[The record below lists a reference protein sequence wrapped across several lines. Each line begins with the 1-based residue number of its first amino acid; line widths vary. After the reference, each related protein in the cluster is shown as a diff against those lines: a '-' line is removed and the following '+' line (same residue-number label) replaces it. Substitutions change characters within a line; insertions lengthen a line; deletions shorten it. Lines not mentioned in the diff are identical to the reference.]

1 MKNELTQIGLS
12 SGLASVFQKL
22 PETIEPGEASSQEN
36 LRKAFLKVFR
46 CADASKAKD
55 VVFIWTVDRPY
66 THHPS
71 IHQSKFVYIEMTVG
85 TISSRWRNSYIG
97 RICHDKRGV
106 DLDLTAA
113 NLRLY
118 ADADLNLTFY
128 GRLIREHGPFTIWW
142 ASSKALNDASG
153 LDLRN
158 AEAWERHLLGLYKRH
173 FGRRPLKNRR
183 GGRVLF

>member
-1 MKNELTQIGLS
+1 MQAELTQIGLS
-12 SGLASVFQKL
+12 FGLASVFARL
-22 PETIEPGEASSQEN
+22 SETVDPSDASSQED

-55 VVFIWTVDRPY
+55 VVFIWAVDRPY

-71 IHQSKFVYIEMTVG
+71 TRQSKFVYIEKTVG
-85 TISSRWRNSYIG
+85 TISSRWRDSYVG
-97 RICHDKRGV
+97 RICRDKGGI
-106 DLDLTAA
+106 DLDLNAA

-142 ASSKALNDASG
+142 ASCKALNDASG
-153 LDLRN
+153 LHFESS
-158 AEAWERHLLGLYKRH
+158 EAWERHLLGLYKRH
-173 FGRRPLKNRR
+173 FGLRPLKNRR
-183 GGRVLF
+183 GGRILF